1 MIGRIA
7 PIIVHFSMIL
17 ILIGTVIGSINGFKA
32 QEIIPKTETF
42 HIQNIL
48 GNGQLTS
55 IPKVSTRINDFWE
68 PRIASII
75 LLNHIEN

>member
-1 MIGRIA
+1 MYCYKGLIGRIA

-17 ILIGTVIGSINGFKA
+17 VLIGAIVGSLFGFKA

-48 GNGQLTS
+48 SNGQLTV
-55 IPKVSTRINDFWE
+55 IPKVQ
-68 PRIASII
+68 
-75 LLNHIEN
+75 HG